1 MLFPS
6 EYEKIALQNP
16 DRLQSAGDFTLA
28 KEVPLL
34 LRTPDFYDHFLCIG
48 DSCKDCCCIGWEL
61 DIDDDTFEYY
71 KSVPG
76 PFGDRLRGCMSAAR
90 KVSPDAPGDDSLFGD
105 DGGSTMYRLKID
117 GRCPFLNSK
126 NLCDIVLNLG
136 PQALCQICSEY
147 PRYSFEF
154 DGAVEK
160 SLTISCEE
168 AGRLMFLSDVPIG
181 FVETEAG
188 GWMPSDG
195 PEADAH
201 FPENDPE
208 ESGTD
213 ADLPENNSEE
223 SEADADLPKTD
234 YEEDSTPADY
244 FTSDDPD
251 EEIFRTISLIRS
263 ASIRI
268 LENRRIDL
276 ADRIGHFLALCTEA
290 QRALDLADSDP
301 DLLRIRLPEL
311 VRLYTGSEHPEITPE
326 ARDAAAEGPGP
337 CPDAEGIL
345 PFPED
350 SALLDAV
357 RFGRFNHLK
366 KRMDILSGME
376 ILTDRWIQE
385 ISELDKVFISEDSYE
400 SILSAWLSSPDC
412 RIPAYEHLLVYFVFR
427 YFPLAAYD
435 GSIIDKARFAVFGML
450 VIRDL
455 DAARFMRNGARFDL
469 NDRIW
474 NAKICSKEVEHSDYN
489 IEYLFGEMLKI
500 S

>member
-1 MLFPS
+1 M
-6 EYEKIALQNP
+6 
-16 DRLQSAGDFTLA
+16 
-28 KEVPLL
+28 L

-126 NLCDIVLNLG
+126 NLCEIVLNLG

-195 PEADAH
+195 PEADAYS
-201 FPENDPE
+201 PEN
-208 ESGTD
+208 
-213 ADLPENNSEE
+213 
-223 SEADADLPKTD
+223 
-234 YEEDSTPADY
+234 
-244 FTSDDPD
+244 DPD

-326 ARDAAAEGPGP
+326 ARDAAAEGSGP
-337 CPDAEGIL
+337 CLDAEEIL

-350 SALLDAV
+350 SELLDAV
-357 RFGRFNHLK
+357 RRGRFDHLK

-376 ILTDRWIQE
+376 ILTDRWVQE
-385 ISELDKVFISEDSYE
+385 ISELNKVFISEDSYK

>member
-1 MLFPS
+1 MPFPS

-126 NLCDIVLNLG
+126 NLCEIVLNLG

-195 PEADAH
+195 PEADAYS
-201 FPENDPE
+201 PEN
-208 ESGTD
+208 
-213 ADLPENNSEE
+213 
-223 SEADADLPKTD
+223 
-234 YEEDSTPADY
+234 
-244 FTSDDPD
+244 DPD

-263 ASIRI
+263 AAIRI

-290 QRALDLADSDP
+290 QRALDLADSDS

-326 ARDAAAEGPGP
+326 ARDAAAEGSGP
-337 CPDAEGIL
+337 CLDAEEIL

-350 SALLDAV
+350 SELLDAV
-357 RFGRFNHLK
+357 RSGRFDYLK

-376 ILTDRWIQE
+376 ILTDRWVQE
-385 ISELDKVFISEDSYE
+385 ISELNKVFISEDSYE
-400 SILSAWLSSPDC
+400 SILSAWLSSSDC

-469 NDRIW
+469 NDRIR

>member
-1 MLFPS
+1 M
-6 EYEKIALQNP
+6 QNP

-126 NLCDIVLNLG
+126 NLCEIVLNLG

-195 PEADAH
+195 PEADAYS
-201 FPENDPE
+201 PEN
-208 ESGTD
+208 
-213 ADLPENNSEE
+213 
-223 SEADADLPKTD
+223 
-234 YEEDSTPADY
+234 
-244 FTSDDPD
+244 DPD

-326 ARDAAAEGPGP
+326 ARDAAAEGSGP
-337 CPDAEGIL
+337 CLDAEEIL

-350 SALLDAV
+350 SELLDAV
-357 RFGRFNHLK
+357 RRGRFDYLK

-469 NDRIW
+469 NDRIR

>member
-1 MLFPS
+1 MPFPS

-126 NLCDIVLNLG
+126 NLCEIVLNLG

-195 PEADAH
+195 PEADAYS
-201 FPENDPE
+201 PEN
-208 ESGTD
+208 
-213 ADLPENNSEE
+213 
-223 SEADADLPKTD
+223 
-234 YEEDSTPADY
+234 
-244 FTSDDPD
+244 DPD

-290 QRALDLADSDP
+290 QRALDLADSDS

-326 ARDAAAEGPGP
+326 ARDAAAEGSGP
-337 CPDAEGIL
+337 CLDAEEIL
-345 PFPED
+345 PFPEN
-350 SALLDAV
+350 SELLDAV
-357 RFGRFNHLK
+357 RRGRFDYLK

-376 ILTDRWIQE
+376 ILTDRWVQE
-385 ISELDKVFISEDSYE
+385 ISELNKVFISEDSYE
-400 SILSAWLSSPDC
+400 SILSAWLSSSDC

-469 NDRIW
+469 NDRIR

>member
-1 MLFPS
+1 MPFPS

-195 PEADAH
+195 PEADAYS
-201 FPENDPE
+201 PEN
-208 ESGTD
+208 
-213 ADLPENNSEE
+213 
-223 SEADADLPKTD
+223 
-234 YEEDSTPADY
+234 
-244 FTSDDPD
+244 DPD

-326 ARDAAAEGPGP
+326 ARDAAAEGSGP
-337 CPDAEGIL
+337 CLDAEEIL

-350 SALLDAV
+350 SELLDAV
-357 RFGRFNHLK
+357 RRGRFDYLK

-376 ILTDRWIQE
+376 ILTDRWVQE
-385 ISELDKVFISEDSYE
+385 ISELNKVFISEDSYK

-469 NDRIW
+469 NDRIR

>member
-1 MLFPS
+1 M
-6 EYEKIALQNP
+6 QNP

-195 PEADAH
+195 PEADAYS
-201 FPENDPE
+201 PEN
-208 ESGTD
+208 
-213 ADLPENNSEE
+213 
-223 SEADADLPKTD
+223 
-234 YEEDSTPADY
+234 
-244 FTSDDPD
+244 DPD

-263 ASIRI
+263 AAIRI

-276 ADRIGHFLALCTEA
+276 ADRIGHFLALSTEA
-290 QRALDLADSDP
+290 QRALDLADSDS

-326 ARDAAAEGPGP
+326 ARDAAAEGSGP
-337 CPDAEGIL
+337 CLDAEEIL

-350 SALLDAV
+350 SELLDAV
-357 RFGRFNHLK
+357 RRGRFDYLK

-376 ILTDRWIQE
+376 ILTDRWVQE
-385 ISELDKVFISEDSYE
+385 ISELNKVFISEDSYK

-474 NAKICSKEVEHSDYN
+474 NAKIYSKEVEHSDYN

>member
-1 MLFPS
+1 M
-6 EYEKIALQNP
+6 QNP

-126 NLCDIVLNLG
+126 NLCEIVLNLG

-181 FVETEAG
+181 FVETEA
-188 GWMPSDG
+188 
-195 PEADAH
+195 
-201 FPENDPE
+201 
-208 ESGTD
+208 
-213 ADLPENNSEE
+213 
-223 SEADADLPKTD
+223 
-234 YEEDSTPADY
+234 DY
-244 FTSDDPD
+244 FASDDPD

-290 QRALDLADSDP
+290 QHALDLADSDP

-326 ARDAAAEGPGP
+326 ARDAAAEGSGP
-337 CPDAEGIL
+337 CLDAEEIL

-350 SALLDAV
+350 SELLDAV
-357 RFGRFNHLK
+357 RRGRFDHLK

-376 ILTDRWIQE
+376 ILTDRWVQE
-385 ISELDKVFISEDSYE
+385 ISELNKVFISEDSYE

-455 DAARFMRNGARFDL
+455 DAARFMRNGARFNL
-469 NDRIW
+469 NDRIR

>member
-1 MLFPS
+1 M
-6 EYEKIALQNP
+6 QNP

-76 PFGDRLRGCMSAAR
+76 PFRDRLRGCMSAAR

-126 NLCDIVLNLG
+126 NLCEIVLNLG

-195 PEADAH
+195 PEADAYS
-201 FPENDPE
+201 PEN
-208 ESGTD
+208 
-213 ADLPENNSEE
+213 
-223 SEADADLPKTD
+223 
-234 YEEDSTPADY
+234 
-244 FTSDDPD
+244 DPD

-326 ARDAAAEGPGP
+326 ARDAAAEGSGP
-337 CPDAEGIL
+337 CLDAEEIL

-350 SALLDAV
+350 SELLDAV
-357 RFGRFNHLK
+357 RRGRFDYLK

-376 ILTDRWIQE
+376 ILTDRWVQE
-385 ISELDKVFISEDSYE
+385 ISELNKVFISEDSYE

>member
-1 MLFPS
+1 MPFPS

-136 PQALCQICSEY
+136 PEALCQICSEY

-195 PEADAH
+195 PEADAYS
-201 FPENDPE
+201 PEN
-208 ESGTD
+208 
-213 ADLPENNSEE
+213 
-223 SEADADLPKTD
+223 
-234 YEEDSTPADY
+234 
-244 FTSDDPD
+244 DPD

-290 QRALDLADSDP
+290 QRALDLADSDS

-326 ARDAAAEGPGP
+326 ARDAAAEGSGP
-337 CPDAEGIL
+337 CLDAEEIL

-350 SALLDAV
+350 SELLDAV
-357 RFGRFNHLK
+357 RRGRFDYLK

>member
-1 MLFPS
+1 M
-6 EYEKIALQNP
+6 QNP

-126 NLCDIVLNLG
+126 NLCEIVLNLG

-181 FVETEAG
+181 FVETEA
-188 GWMPSDG
+188 
-195 PEADAH
+195 
-201 FPENDPE
+201 
-208 ESGTD
+208 
-213 ADLPENNSEE
+213 
-223 SEADADLPKTD
+223 
-234 YEEDSTPADY
+234 DY
-244 FTSDDPD
+244 FASDDPD

-290 QRALDLADSDP
+290 QRALDLTDSDP
-301 DLLRIRLPEL
+301 DLLHIRLPEL

-326 ARDAAAEGPGP
+326 ARDAAAEGSGP
-337 CPDAEGIL
+337 CLDAEEIL

-350 SALLDAV
+350 SELLDAV
-357 RFGRFNHLK
+357 RSGRFDYLK

-455 DAARFMRNGARFDL
+455 DAARFMRNGAHFDL

-474 NAKICSKEVEHSDYN
+474 NAKIYSKEVEHSDYN

>member
-1 MLFPS
+1 M
-6 EYEKIALQNP
+6 QNP

-126 NLCDIVLNLG
+126 NLCEIVLNLG

-195 PEADAH
+195 PEADAYS
-201 FPENDPE
+201 PEN
-208 ESGTD
+208 
-213 ADLPENNSEE
+213 
-223 SEADADLPKTD
+223 
-234 YEEDSTPADY
+234 
-244 FTSDDPD
+244 DPD

-263 ASIRI
+263 AAIRI

-290 QRALDLADSDP
+290 QRALDLADSDS

-326 ARDAAAEGPGP
+326 ARDAAAEGSGP
-337 CPDAEGIL
+337 CLDAEEIL

-350 SALLDAV
+350 SELLDAV
-357 RFGRFNHLK
+357 RRGRFDYLK

-376 ILTDRWIQE
+376 ILTDRWVQE
-385 ISELDKVFISEDSYE
+385 ISELNKVFISEDSYK

-474 NAKICSKEVEHSDYN
+474 NAKIYSKEVEHSDYN

>member
-1 MLFPS
+1 MPFPS

-136 PQALCQICSEY
+136 PEALCQICSEY

-195 PEADAH
+195 PEADAYS
-201 FPENDPE
+201 PEN
-208 ESGTD
+208 
-213 ADLPENNSEE
+213 
-223 SEADADLPKTD
+223 
-234 YEEDSTPADY
+234 
-244 FTSDDPD
+244 DPD

-326 ARDAAAEGPGP
+326 ARDAAAEGSGP
-337 CPDAEGIL
+337 CLDAEEIL

-350 SALLDAV
+350 SELLDAV
-357 RFGRFNHLK
+357 RRGRFDYLK

-385 ISELDKVFISEDSYE
+385 ISELDKVFLSENSYE
-400 SILSAWLSSPDC
+400 NILSAWLSSPDC

>member
-1 MLFPS
+1 M
-6 EYEKIALQNP
+6 QNP

-181 FVETEAG
+181 FVETEA
-188 GWMPSDG
+188 
-195 PEADAH
+195 
-201 FPENDPE
+201 
-208 ESGTD
+208 
-213 ADLPENNSEE
+213 
-223 SEADADLPKTD
+223 
-234 YEEDSTPADY
+234 DY
-244 FTSDDPD
+244 FASDDPD

-290 QRALDLADSDP
+290 QRALDLTDSDP
-301 DLLRIRLPEL
+301 DLLHIRLPEL

-326 ARDAAAEGPGP
+326 ARDAAAEGSGP
-337 CPDAEGIL
+337 CLDAEEIL

-350 SALLDAV
+350 SELLDAV
-357 RFGRFNHLK
+357 RRGRFDYLK

>member
-1 MLFPS
+1 MPFPS

-136 PQALCQICSEY
+136 PEALCQICSEY

-195 PEADAH
+195 PEADAYS
-201 FPENDPE
+201 PEN
-208 ESGTD
+208 
-213 ADLPENNSEE
+213 
-223 SEADADLPKTD
+223 
-234 YEEDSTPADY
+234 
-244 FTSDDPD
+244 DPD

-326 ARDAAAEGPGP
+326 ARDAAAEGSGP
-337 CPDAEGIL
+337 CLDAEEIL

-350 SALLDAV
+350 SELLDAV
-357 RFGRFNHLK
+357 RRGRFDYLK

>member
-1 MLFPS
+1 MPFPS

-126 NLCDIVLNLG
+126 NLCEIVLNLG

-195 PEADAH
+195 PEADAYS
-201 FPENDPE
+201 PEN
-208 ESGTD
+208 
-213 ADLPENNSEE
+213 
-223 SEADADLPKTD
+223 
-234 YEEDSTPADY
+234 
-244 FTSDDPD
+244 DPD

-263 ASIRI
+263 AAIRI

-290 QRALDLADSDP
+290 QHALDLADSDS

-326 ARDAAAEGPGP
+326 ARDAAAEGSGP
-337 CPDAEGIL
+337 CLGAEEIL

-350 SALLDAV
+350 SELLDAV
-357 RFGRFNHLK
+357 RRGRFDYLK

-376 ILTDRWIQE
+376 ILTDRWVQE
-385 ISELDKVFISEDSYE
+385 ISELNKVFISEDSYK

-474 NAKICSKEVEHSDYN
+474 NAKIYSKEVEHSDYN

>member
-1 MLFPS
+1 M
-6 EYEKIALQNP
+6 QNP

-195 PEADAH
+195 PEADAYS
-201 FPENDPE
+201 PEN
-208 ESGTD
+208 
-213 ADLPENNSEE
+213 
-223 SEADADLPKTD
+223 
-234 YEEDSTPADY
+234 
-244 FTSDDPD
+244 DPD

-326 ARDAAAEGPGP
+326 ARDAAAEGSGP
-337 CPDAEGIL
+337 CLDAEEIL

-350 SALLDAV
+350 SELLDAV
-357 RFGRFNHLK
+357 RRGRFDYLK

-385 ISELDKVFISEDSYE
+385 ISELDKVFLSENSYE
-400 SILSAWLSSPDC
+400 NILSAWLSSPDC

-455 DAARFMRNGARFDL
+455 DAARFMRNGAHFDL

-474 NAKICSKEVEHSDYN
+474 NAKIYSKEVEHSDYN
-489 IEYLFGEMLKI
+489 IEYLFWEMLKI

>member
-1 MLFPS
+1 MPFPS

-126 NLCDIVLNLG
+126 NLCEIVLNLG

-195 PEADAH
+195 PEADAYS
-201 FPENDPE
+201 PEN
-208 ESGTD
+208 
-213 ADLPENNSEE
+213 
-223 SEADADLPKTD
+223 
-234 YEEDSTPADY
+234 
-244 FTSDDPD
+244 DPD

-326 ARDAAAEGPGP
+326 ARDAAAEGSGP
-337 CPDAEGIL
+337 CLDAEEIL

-350 SALLDAV
+350 SELLDAV
-357 RFGRFNHLK
+357 RRGRFDYLK

-376 ILTDRWIQE
+376 ILTDRWVQE
-385 ISELDKVFISEDSYE
+385 ISELNKVFISEDSYE

>member
-1 MLFPS
+1 M
-6 EYEKIALQNP
+6 
-16 DRLQSAGDFTLA
+16 
-28 KEVPLL
+28 L

-126 NLCDIVLNLG
+126 NLCEIVLNLG

-195 PEADAH
+195 PEADAYS
-201 FPENDPE
+201 PEN
-208 ESGTD
+208 
-213 ADLPENNSEE
+213 
-223 SEADADLPKTD
+223 
-234 YEEDSTPADY
+234 
-244 FTSDDPD
+244 DPD

-263 ASIRI
+263 AAIRI

-290 QRALDLADSDP
+290 QHALDLADSDS

-326 ARDAAAEGPGP
+326 ARDAAAEGSGP
-337 CPDAEGIL
+337 CLDAEEIL

-350 SALLDAV
+350 SELLDAV
-357 RFGRFNHLK
+357 RRGRFDYLK

-376 ILTDRWIQE
+376 ILTDRWVQE
-385 ISELDKVFISEDSYE
+385 ISELNKVFISEDSYE

>member
-1 MLFPS
+1 MPFPS

-195 PEADAH
+195 PEADAYS
-201 FPENDPE
+201 PEN
-208 ESGTD
+208 
-213 ADLPENNSEE
+213 
-223 SEADADLPKTD
+223 
-234 YEEDSTPADY
+234 
-244 FTSDDPD
+244 DPD

-326 ARDAAAEGPGP
+326 ARDAAAEGSGP
-337 CPDAEGIL
+337 CLDAEEIL

-350 SALLDAV
+350 SELLDAV
-357 RFGRFNHLK
+357 RRGRFDYLK

-385 ISELDKVFISEDSYE
+385 ISELNKVFISEDSYE

-455 DAARFMRNGARFDL
+455 DAARFMRNGAHFDL

-474 NAKICSKEVEHSDYN
+474 NAKIYSKEVEHSDYN

>member
-1 MLFPS
+1 MPFPS

-76 PFGDRLRGCMSAAR
+76 PFGDRLRGCMSAAH

-195 PEADAH
+195 PEADAYS
-201 FPENDPE
+201 PEN
-208 ESGTD
+208 
-213 ADLPENNSEE
+213 
-223 SEADADLPKTD
+223 
-234 YEEDSTPADY
+234 
-244 FTSDDPD
+244 DPD

-290 QRALDLADSDP
+290 QHALDLADSDS

-326 ARDAAAEGPGP
+326 ARDAAAEGSGP
-337 CPDAEGIL
+337 CLDAEEIL

-350 SALLDAV
+350 SELLDAV
-357 RFGRFNHLK
+357 RRGRFDYLK

-376 ILTDRWIQE
+376 ILTDRWVQE
-385 ISELDKVFISEDSYE
+385 ISELNKVFISEDSYK

-455 DAARFMRNGARFDL
+455 DAARFMRNGARFNL
-469 NDRIW
+469 NDRIR

>member
-1 MLFPS
+1 M
-6 EYEKIALQNP
+6 
-16 DRLQSAGDFTLA
+16 
-28 KEVPLL
+28 L

-136 PQALCQICSEY
+136 PEALCQICSEY

-195 PEADAH
+195 PEADAYS
-201 FPENDPE
+201 PEN
-208 ESGTD
+208 
-213 ADLPENNSEE
+213 
-223 SEADADLPKTD
+223 
-234 YEEDSTPADY
+234 
-244 FTSDDPD
+244 DPD

-326 ARDAAAEGPGP
+326 ARDAAAEGSGP
-337 CPDAEGIL
+337 CLDAEEIL

-350 SALLDAV
+350 SELLDAV
-357 RFGRFNHLK
+357 RRGRFDYLK

>member
-1 MLFPS
+1 M
-6 EYEKIALQNP
+6 QNP

-195 PEADAH
+195 PEADAYS
-201 FPENDPE
+201 PEN
-208 ESGTD
+208 
-213 ADLPENNSEE
+213 
-223 SEADADLPKTD
+223 
-234 YEEDSTPADY
+234 
-244 FTSDDPD
+244 DPD

-326 ARDAAAEGPGP
+326 ARDAAAEGSGP
-337 CPDAEGIL
+337 CLDAEEIL

-350 SALLDAV
+350 SELLDAV
-357 RFGRFNHLK
+357 RRGRFDYLK

-455 DAARFMRNGARFDL
+455 DAARFMRNGAHFDL

-474 NAKICSKEVEHSDYN
+474 NAKIYSKEVEHSDYN

>member
-1 MLFPS
+1 M
-6 EYEKIALQNP
+6 QNP

-126 NLCDIVLNLG
+126 NLCEIVLNLG

-195 PEADAH
+195 PEADAYS
-201 FPENDPE
+201 PEN
-208 ESGTD
+208 
-213 ADLPENNSEE
+213 
-223 SEADADLPKTD
+223 
-234 YEEDSTPADY
+234 
-244 FTSDDPD
+244 DPD

-276 ADRIGHFLALCTEA
+276 ADRIGHFLALSTEA
-290 QRALDLADSDP
+290 QRALDLADSDS

-326 ARDAAAEGPGP
+326 ARDAAAEGSGP
-337 CPDAEGIL
+337 CLDAEEIL

-350 SALLDAV
+350 SELLDAV
-357 RFGRFNHLK
+357 RSGRFDYLK

-376 ILTDRWIQE
+376 ILTDRWVQE
-385 ISELDKVFISEDSYE
+385 ISELNKVFISEDSYE

-469 NDRIW
+469 NDRIR

>member
-1 MLFPS
+1 M
-6 EYEKIALQNP
+6 QNP

-136 PQALCQICSEY
+136 PEALCQICSEY

-195 PEADAH
+195 PEADAYS
-201 FPENDPE
+201 PEN
-208 ESGTD
+208 
-213 ADLPENNSEE
+213 
-223 SEADADLPKTD
+223 
-234 YEEDSTPADY
+234 
-244 FTSDDPD
+244 DPD

-326 ARDAAAEGPGP
+326 ARDAAAEGSGP
-337 CPDAEGIL
+337 CLDAEEIL

-350 SALLDAV
+350 SELLDAV
-357 RFGRFNHLK
+357 RRGRFDYLK

>member
-1 MLFPS
+1 MPFPS

-195 PEADAH
+195 PEADAYS
-201 FPENDPE
+201 PEN
-208 ESGTD
+208 
-213 ADLPENNSEE
+213 
-223 SEADADLPKTD
+223 
-234 YEEDSTPADY
+234 
-244 FTSDDPD
+244 DPD

-326 ARDAAAEGPGP
+326 ARDAAAEGSGP
-337 CPDAEGIL
+337 
-345 PFPED
+345 
-350 SALLDAV
+350 
-357 RFGRFNHLK
+357 RFDYLK

-469 NDRIW
+469 NDRIR

>member
-1 MLFPS
+1 MPFPS

-195 PEADAH
+195 PEADAYS
-201 FPENDPE
+201 PEN
-208 ESGTD
+208 
-213 ADLPENNSEE
+213 
-223 SEADADLPKTD
+223 
-234 YEEDSTPADY
+234 
-244 FTSDDPD
+244 DPD

-263 ASIRI
+263 AAIRI

-290 QRALDLADSDP
+290 QRALDLADSDS

-326 ARDAAAEGPGP
+326 ARDAAAEGSGP
-337 CPDAEGIL
+337 CLDAEEIL

-350 SALLDAV
+350 SELLDAV
-357 RFGRFNHLK
+357 RRGRFDYLK

-385 ISELDKVFISEDSYE
+385 ISELDKVFLSENSYE
-400 SILSAWLSSPDC
+400 NILSAWLSSPDC

-435 GSIIDKARFAVFGML
+435 GSVIDKARFAVFGVL

-455 DAARFMRNGARFDL
+455 DAARFMRNGAHLDL
-469 NDRIW
+469 NDRIG
-474 NAKICSKEVEHSDYN
+474 NAKIYSKEVEHSDYN

>member
-1 MLFPS
+1 MPFPS

-126 NLCDIVLNLG
+126 NLCEIVLNLG

-181 FVETEAG
+181 FVETE
-188 GWMPSDG
+188 
-195 PEADAH
+195 
-201 FPENDPE
+201 
-208 ESGTD
+208 
-213 ADLPENNSEE
+213 
-223 SEADADLPKTD
+223 
-234 YEEDSTPADY
+234 ADY

-326 ARDAAAEGPGP
+326 ARDAAAEGSGP
-337 CPDAEGIL
+337 CLDAEEIL
-345 PFPED
+345 PFPEN
-350 SALLDAV
+350 SELLDAV
-357 RFGRFNHLK
+357 RRGRFDYLK

-376 ILTDRWIQE
+376 ILTDRWVQE
-385 ISELDKVFISEDSYE
+385 ISELNKVFISEDSYE

-469 NDRIW
+469 NDRIR

>member
-1 MLFPS
+1 M
-6 EYEKIALQNP
+6 QNP

-195 PEADAH
+195 PEADAYS
-201 FPENDPE
+201 PEN
-208 ESGTD
+208 
-213 ADLPENNSEE
+213 
-223 SEADADLPKTD
+223 
-234 YEEDSTPADY
+234 
-244 FTSDDPD
+244 DPD

-276 ADRIGHFLALCTEA
+276 ADRIGHFIALCTEA
-290 QRALDLADSDP
+290 QRALDLADSDS

-326 ARDAAAEGPGP
+326 ARDAAAEGSGP
-337 CPDAEGIL
+337 CLDAEEIL

-350 SALLDAV
+350 SELLDAV
-357 RFGRFNHLK
+357 RRGRFDYLK

-376 ILTDRWIQE
+376 ILTDRWVQE
-385 ISELDKVFISEDSYE
+385 ISELNKVFISEDSYE
-400 SILSAWLSSPDC
+400 SILSAWLSSSDC

-435 GSIIDKARFAVFGML
+435 GSIIDKAGFAVFGML

-469 NDRIW
+469 NDRIR

>member
-1 MLFPS
+1 M
-6 EYEKIALQNP
+6 QNP

-126 NLCDIVLNLG
+126 NLCEIVLNLG

-195 PEADAH
+195 PEADAYS
-201 FPENDPE
+201 PEN
-208 ESGTD
+208 
-213 ADLPENNSEE
+213 
-223 SEADADLPKTD
+223 
-234 YEEDSTPADY
+234 
-244 FTSDDPD
+244 DPD

-326 ARDAAAEGPGP
+326 ARDAAAEGSGP
-337 CPDAEGIL
+337 CLDAEEIL

-350 SALLDAV
+350 SELLDAV
-357 RFGRFNHLK
+357 RRGRFDYLK

-376 ILTDRWIQE
+376 ILTDRWVQE
-385 ISELDKVFISEDSYE
+385 ISELNKVFISEDSYE
-400 SILSAWLSSPDC
+400 SILSAWLSSSDC

-469 NDRIW
+469 NDRIR

>member
-1 MLFPS
+1 M
-6 EYEKIALQNP
+6 QNP

-195 PEADAH
+195 PEADAYS
-201 FPENDPE
+201 PEN
-208 ESGTD
+208 
-213 ADLPENNSEE
+213 
-223 SEADADLPKTD
+223 
-234 YEEDSTPADY
+234 
-244 FTSDDPD
+244 DPD

-326 ARDAAAEGPGP
+326 ARDAAAEGSGP
-337 CPDAEGIL
+337 CLDAEEIL

-350 SALLDAV
+350 SELLDAV
-357 RFGRFNHLK
+357 RSGRFDYLK

-376 ILTDRWIQE
+376 ILTDRWVQE
-385 ISELDKVFISEDSYE
+385 ISELNKVFISEDSYE

>member
-1 MLFPS
+1 M
-6 EYEKIALQNP
+6 
-16 DRLQSAGDFTLA
+16 
-28 KEVPLL
+28 L

-195 PEADAH
+195 PEADAYS
-201 FPENDPE
+201 PEN
-208 ESGTD
+208 
-213 ADLPENNSEE
+213 
-223 SEADADLPKTD
+223 
-234 YEEDSTPADY
+234 
-244 FTSDDPD
+244 DPD

-290 QRALDLADSDP
+290 QHALDLADSDS

-326 ARDAAAEGPGP
+326 ARDAAAEGSGP
-337 CPDAEGIL
+337 CLDAEEIL

-350 SALLDAV
+350 SELLDAV
-357 RFGRFNHLK
+357 RRGRFDYLK

>member
-1 MLFPS
+1 MPFPS

-76 PFGDRLRGCMSAAR
+76 PFGDRLRGCMSEAR

-126 NLCDIVLNLG
+126 NLCEIVLNLG

-195 PEADAH
+195 PEADAYS
-201 FPENDPE
+201 PEN
-208 ESGTD
+208 
-213 ADLPENNSEE
+213 
-223 SEADADLPKTD
+223 
-234 YEEDSTPADY
+234 
-244 FTSDDPD
+244 DPD

-263 ASIRI
+263 AAIRI

-326 ARDAAAEGPGP
+326 ARDAAAEGSGP
-337 CPDAEGIL
+337 CLDAEEIL

-350 SALLDAV
+350 SELLDAV
-357 RFGRFNHLK
+357 RRGRFDYLK

-376 ILTDRWIQE
+376 ILTDRWVQE
-385 ISELDKVFISEDSYE
+385 ISELNKVFISEDSYE

-455 DAARFMRNGARFDL
+455 DAARFMRNGAHFDL
-469 NDRIW
+469 NDRIR

>member
-1 MLFPS
+1 M
-6 EYEKIALQNP
+6 QNP

-195 PEADAH
+195 PEADAYS
-201 FPENDPE
+201 PEN
-208 ESGTD
+208 
-213 ADLPENNSEE
+213 
-223 SEADADLPKTD
+223 
-234 YEEDSTPADY
+234 
-244 FTSDDPD
+244 DPD

-263 ASIRI
+263 AAIRI

-326 ARDAAAEGPGP
+326 ARDAAAEGSGP
-337 CPDAEGIL
+337 CLDAEEIL

-350 SALLDAV
+350 SELLDAV
-357 RFGRFNHLK
+357 RSGRFDYLK

-376 ILTDRWIQE
+376 ILTDRWVQE
-385 ISELDKVFISEDSYE
+385 ISELNKVFISEDSYE
-400 SILSAWLSSPDC
+400 SILSAWLSYPDC

-469 NDRIW
+469 NDRIR

>member
-1 MLFPS
+1 M
-6 EYEKIALQNP
+6 
-16 DRLQSAGDFTLA
+16 
-28 KEVPLL
+28 L

-136 PQALCQICSEY
+136 PEALCQICSEY

-195 PEADAH
+195 PEADAYS
-201 FPENDPE
+201 PEN
-208 ESGTD
+208 
-213 ADLPENNSEE
+213 
-223 SEADADLPKTD
+223 
-234 YEEDSTPADY
+234 
-244 FTSDDPD
+244 DPD

-290 QRALDLADSDP
+290 QHALDLADSDP

-326 ARDAAAEGPGP
+326 ARDAAAEGSGP
-337 CPDAEGIL
+337 CLDAEEIL

-350 SALLDAV
+350 SELLDAV
-357 RFGRFNHLK
+357 RRGRFDHLK

-376 ILTDRWIQE
+376 ILTDRWVQE
-385 ISELDKVFISEDSYE
+385 ISELNKVFISEDSYE

>member
-1 MLFPS
+1 MPFPS

-126 NLCDIVLNLG
+126 NLCEIVLNLG

-195 PEADAH
+195 PEADAYS
-201 FPENDPE
+201 PEN
-208 ESGTD
+208 
-213 ADLPENNSEE
+213 
-223 SEADADLPKTD
+223 
-234 YEEDSTPADY
+234 
-244 FTSDDPD
+244 DPD

-326 ARDAAAEGPGP
+326 ARDAAAEGSGP
-337 CPDAEGIL
+337 CLDAEEIL

-350 SALLDAV
+350 SELLDAV
-357 RFGRFNHLK
+357 RRGRFDHLK

-376 ILTDRWIQE
+376 ILTDRWVQE
-385 ISELDKVFISEDSYE
+385 ISELNKVFISEDSYK

>member
-1 MLFPS
+1 MPFPS

-126 NLCDIVLNLG
+126 NLCEIVLNLG

-181 FVETEAG
+181 FVETE
-188 GWMPSDG
+188 
-195 PEADAH
+195 
-201 FPENDPE
+201 
-208 ESGTD
+208 
-213 ADLPENNSEE
+213 
-223 SEADADLPKTD
+223 
-234 YEEDSTPADY
+234 ADY

-326 ARDAAAEGPGP
+326 ARDAAAEGSGP
-337 CPDAEGIL
+337 CLDAEEIL

-350 SALLDAV
+350 SELLDAV
-357 RFGRFNHLK
+357 RRGRFDYLK

>member
-1 MLFPS
+1 M
-6 EYEKIALQNP
+6 
-16 DRLQSAGDFTLA
+16 
-28 KEVPLL
+28 L

-195 PEADAH
+195 PEADAYS
-201 FPENDPE
+201 PEN
-208 ESGTD
+208 
-213 ADLPENNSEE
+213 
-223 SEADADLPKTD
+223 
-234 YEEDSTPADY
+234 
-244 FTSDDPD
+244 DPD

-326 ARDAAAEGPGP
+326 ARDAAAEGSGP
-337 CPDAEGIL
+337 CLDAEEIL

-350 SALLDAV
+350 SELLDAV
-357 RFGRFNHLK
+357 RRGRFDHLK

-376 ILTDRWIQE
+376 ILTDRWVQE
-385 ISELDKVFISEDSYE
+385 ISELNKVFISEDSYE

>member
-1 MLFPS
+1 MPFPS

-195 PEADAH
+195 PEADAYS
-201 FPENDPE
+201 PEN
-208 ESGTD
+208 
-213 ADLPENNSEE
+213 
-223 SEADADLPKTD
+223 
-234 YEEDSTPADY
+234 
-244 FTSDDPD
+244 DPD

-326 ARDAAAEGPGP
+326 ARDAAAEGSGP
-337 CPDAEGIL
+337 CLDAEEIL

-350 SALLDAV
+350 SELLDAV
-357 RFGRFNHLK
+357 RRGRFDHLK
-366 KRMDILSGME
+366 TRMDILSGME
-376 ILTDRWIQE
+376 ILTDRWVQE
-385 ISELDKVFISEDSYE
+385 ISELNKVFISEDSYE

>member
-1 MLFPS
+1 MPFPS

-136 PQALCQICSEY
+136 PEALCQICSEY

-181 FVETEAG
+181 FVETEA
-188 GWMPSDG
+188 
-195 PEADAH
+195 
-201 FPENDPE
+201 
-208 ESGTD
+208 
-213 ADLPENNSEE
+213 
-223 SEADADLPKTD
+223 
-234 YEEDSTPADY
+234 DY
-244 FTSDDPD
+244 FASDDPD

-326 ARDAAAEGPGP
+326 ARDAAAEGSGP
-337 CPDAEGIL
+337 CLDAEEIL

-350 SALLDAV
+350 SELLDAV
-357 RFGRFNHLK
+357 RRGRFDYLK

-376 ILTDRWIQE
+376 ILTDRWVQE
-385 ISELDKVFISEDSYE
+385 ISELNKVFISEDSYK

>member
-1 MLFPS
+1 M
-6 EYEKIALQNP
+6 
-16 DRLQSAGDFTLA
+16 
-28 KEVPLL
+28 L

-126 NLCDIVLNLG
+126 NLCEIVLNLG

-195 PEADAH
+195 PEADAYS
-201 FPENDPE
+201 PEN
-208 ESGTD
+208 
-213 ADLPENNSEE
+213 
-223 SEADADLPKTD
+223 
-234 YEEDSTPADY
+234 
-244 FTSDDPD
+244 DPD

-326 ARDAAAEGPGP
+326 ARDAAAEGSGP
-337 CPDAEGIL
+337 CLDAEEIL

-350 SALLDAV
+350 SELLDAV
-357 RFGRFNHLK
+357 RRGRFDYLK